1 MNLISLLT
9 SLNKY
14 FNDNNFDP
22 ERLRLYSTFLIIFFY
37 LKINSAIFRSLISP
51 SAYDRLYDARL
62 KDPKLKNKEKHL
74 ETTFAPLVQR
84 KEKRKIEK
92 KFKIM
97 QGDSVPL
104 RNAEQLKMLKS
115 QMEMLLQFC
124 LKELIPA
131 PDFVS
136 SPSVDRVEGEIDKH
150 EPSNYDDNLSTKLT
164 RVWEQLVKP
173 MGEG

>member
-1 MNLISLLT
+1 MNSMI
-9 SLNKY
+9 KY

-22 ERLRLYSTFLIIFFY
+22 ERLRLYSAFMLIFFY

-51 SAYDRLYDARL
+51 SAYDKAYEARM

-74 ETTFAPLVQR
+74 ETNLMALVIPKQ
-84 KEKRKIEK
+84 KRKIEK

-97 QGDSVPL
+97 EGDSVPL

-124 LKELIPA
+124 LK
-131 PDFVS
+131 
-136 SPSVDRVEGEIDKH
+136 
-150 EPSNYDDNLSTKLT
+150 
-164 RVWEQLVKP
+164 
-173 MGEG
+173 